1 MLPDELRFELA
12 EYRRKA
18 VEGTLSL
25 DEMRNAVRLMREGR
39 VTAAARSSASRASKA
54 KAAPDSDALLDDLLG
69 A

>member
-39 VTAAARSSASRASKA
+39 VTAAARSTASKA
-54 KAAPDSDALLDDLLG
+54 RKAGPDSDALLDDLLG